1 MTLNELL
8 KDKPEILKEVEEAI
22 KGTGAKFV
30 DLTEGGYVDSK
41 KYSDLETKYKE
52 LKEAPNPLENKVKEL
67 EESNTTNLKAE
78 RDKLS
83 SIIKKMAIENEIASL
98 GIKDELTKAGI
109 KSLITVDDLKLNENY
124 EVIDGLKGQI
134 EEIKKKYKDSF
145 VLPEPVSTGQSVKSS
160 QTVEHKRIYSSAD
173 IDKMSVEEI
182 MADLSNVTQQL
193 GNK

>member
-22 KGTGAKFV
+22 KGAGAKFV

-52 LKEAPNPLENKVKEL
+52 LKEAPNPLEAKVKEL
-67 EESNTTNLKAE
+67 EELNTTNLKAE
-78 RDKLS
+78 HDKLS
-83 SIIKKMAIENEIASL
+83 SIIKKLAIDNEIATL

-109 KSLITVDDLKLNENY
+109 KSLIKVDDLKLNENY

-134 EEIKKKYKDSF
+134 EEIKKNYKDSF
-145 VLPEPVSTGQSVKSS
+145 VVPEPVSTGQSVKSS
-160 QTVEHKRIYSSAD
+160 TTTEHVKKYTSTD
-173 IDKMSVEEI
+173 LDKMSVDDV
-182 MADLSNVTQQL
+182 MADYKNIVGQL
-193 GNK
+193 GTI